1 MKNRETE
8 PHETKPKAAEPI
20 MKDAYAGDICNSV
33 NTLQE
38 ATALMSDED
47 EVLEG
52 GGFYIKQWISTTQ
65 ASETEDKSEIAIG
78 GQF

>member
-1 MKNRETE
+1 
-8 PHETKPKAAEPI
+8 
-20 MKDAYAGDICNSV
+20 
-33 NTLQE
+33 
-38 ATALMSDED
+38 MSDEY

-52 GGFYIKQWISTTQ
+52 GGLYIKQWISTTQ